1 MTRKARVT
9 PRKKPA
15 AKPVD
20 TPAADEPSETSEAT
34 TGEVVDRPDGFYWR
48 SPNGTRQGGPFE
60 TSELARADMD
70 ATDAPDLGPVESLQE
85 AESEI
90 GVADWIDPETGEPAE
105 GLAPPRL
112 GEE

>member
-1 MTRKARVT
+1 MTRKTKPRA
-9 PRKKPA
+9 RKKPA
-15 AKPVD
+15 ADPVD
-20 TPAADEPSETSEAT
+20 TVASDEASEAET
-34 TGEVVDRPDGFYWR
+34 TVGEVVDRPDGFYWR
-48 SPNGTRQGGPFE
+48 SSDGTREGGPFE
-60 TSELARADMD
+60 SPELARSDMEG
-70 ATDAPDLGPVESLQE
+70 DAPDLGPVESLHE